1 MIKKE
6 VINEEERDEEE
17 AEEEEEDSD
26 SEYEEVVELT
36 EWIPPDSGLQHWE
49 NITVTQM
56 KDGDQTFTV
65 MESKTPVGF
74 FTAAS
79 SAAC

>member
-1 MIKKE
+1 VQSE
-6 VINEEERDEEE
+6 
-17 AEEEEEDSD
+17 EEEEEDSE
-26 SEYEEVVELT
+26 SEYEEIEELT

-49 NITVTQM
+49 NITITEM
-56 KDGDQTFTV
+56 KEGDHTFTV

-74 FTAAS
+74 FNNATSNTAS